1 MIRFKHT
8 ILFLGILLLGVSCR
22 DRQAPVR
29 DTIPYVKQLAVDTTG
44 TFSLVRSYRSA
55 GTKGSIAVIGEPEA
69 AARLASRL
77 LSADDVD
84 NIDGRPRPDMLPD
97 FAGESFDVLLDQFN
111 APYLRM
117 AAMDRLPEPG
127 LPSGLDSLRE
137 VAVRNVVLAIDTVS
151 YSHALDPQSRLNKR
165 RAKVFILANS
175 LMSEYG
181 RFDVDTLFKM
191 AGREALVLTPV
202 EAMLEAAAA
211 SGCKSVAVWAP
222 QEARSAYEHVAQAL
236 TPQMKVTVVS
246 TTGNGLLRPAFR
258 DMLRIF
264 RTMNPNVTLDAV
276 LLDSFTADVTE
287 LAAEQ
292 EHIHRQ
298 ITEEDMAFDRIL
310 SPTFRFIE
318 PNACLTAALYRL
330 LREKNLFT
338 HDIAFPSVRYYQT
351 EENRD
356 GDFVPVEVSA
366 AYVSSH
372 VNPAL
377 YVPDFD

>member
-1 MIRFKHT
+1 MKK
-8 ILFLGILLLGVSCR
+8 L
-22 DRQAPVR
+22 
-29 DTIPYVKQLAVDTTG
+29 
-44 TFSLVRSYRSA
+44 
-55 GTKGSIAVIGEPEA
+55 
-69 AARLASRL
+69 
-77 LSADDVD
+77 
-84 NIDGRPRPDMLPD
+84 
-97 FAGESFDVLLDQFN
+97 
-111 APYLRM
+111 
-117 AAMDRLPEPG
+117 
-127 LPSGLDSLRE
+127 
-137 VAVRNVVLAIDTVS
+137 AVRNIRLCTKDCLCLYVCPTGATDTENSVIDPAKCIGCGVCAEACPS
-151 YSHALDPQSRLNKR
+151 GAL
-165 RAKVFILANS
+165 
-175 LMSEYG
+175 
-181 RFDVDTLFKM
+181 KM
-191 AGREALVLTPV
+191 AGREALVLTPG
-202 EAMLEAAAA
+202 EAMLEATAA

-276 LLDSFTADVTE
+276 LLDSFTADLTE
-287 LAAEQ
+287 LAAEL
-292 EHIHRQ
+292 EHVHRQ

-372 VNPAL
+372 VNPAP